1 MRNWHHVSALVV
13 VITVI
18 LSFVI
23 LPVGPLLSLAR
34 LGFAEHAGSLLHH
47 PLRVAEVGVEFLFIG
62 PSSALGAELCI
73 VVTAGIL
80 SPPVSKEVVDL
91 CLLEIGRVLILK
103 LF

>member
-1 MRNWHHVSALVV
+1 MGNWHHVSALVV
-13 VITVI
+13 VIAVI

-23 LPVGPLLSLAR
+23 LPVSPLLSLAR
-34 LGFAEHAGSLLHH
+34 LGFAEHAGSLLNH
-47 PLRVAEVGVEFLFIG
+47 PLRIAEVGVDLMIVS

-73 VVTAGIL
+73 IFTTRIL
-80 SPPVSKEVVDL
+80 TPPVTEEVVDL